1 VLPAF
6 CVLDPDRCYSV
17 HVREPIMVGAEGEMT
32 ALERWVAV
40 LEEMVRAHPEQW
52 FNFFDCWN
60 PSLDA

>member
-1 VLPAF
+1 
-6 CVLDPDRCYSV
+6 
-17 HVREPIMVGAEGEMT
+17 MVGAEGEMT